1 MSSVTE
7 DFEELRK
14 LLRSV
19 ARTYPGDMPANLQ
32 AWWGVEQPI
41 IAAEKAVADQRK
53 AEKIAALEARIAEL
67 EAQLAGLL

>member
-7 DFEELRK
+7 DFEALRK

-32 AWWGVEQPI
+32 AWWDIEQPI
-41 IAAEKAVADQRK
+41 IAAEKAAADARK
-53 AEKIAALEARIAEL
+53 AERAAAIEAKIVEL
-67 EAQLAGLL
+67 QAQLATLQ